1 MGDCCDRSAA
11 VEAGVLKPRA
21 VRLMKK
27 AHLKMDVIHPSPLV
41 INVKKNNNN
50 YPPASS
56 SYYTQ
61 ANYLC
66 NHTSAQL
73 MN

>member
-41 INVKKNNNN
+41 INVKKIIIIILL
-50 YPPASS
+50 
-56 SYYTQ
+56 Q
-61 ANYLC
+61 AVVITLRPITYAIIHL
-66 NHTSAQL
+66 HSL
-73 MN
+73 